1 VLQLPADP
9 LKAESFIQDERR
21 ALKSDAF
28 SAPDGILARRKCR
41 LQRSGRAGCKG

>member
-28 SAPDGILARRKCR
+28 SAPDGILARRNINK
-41 LQRSGRAGCKG
+41 GRNFEQSTD